1 MPRAKILIVD
11 DEVIIA
17 RMLEL
22 MLTDMG
28 YSIAAQAHSGEEALE
43 KAAETLPD
51 LALMDINLPGKLDGI
66 ETAAHLQRV
75 HDVPIVYLS
84 AHCSDTILER
94 AKITAPFGYVMK
106 PIKEKELY
114 AAIEIALYK
123 HQLEERSREMND
135 ELERRVAE
143 RTLALQQ
150 SNQAL
155 QDSMET
161 LHRTLLQLAQAE
173 KMAVIGGL
181 VAGMTHEMSNPLS
194 IAVMA
199 VSHLDDLTQ
208 KTQQEF
214 FLSKLTRSSMEKFF
228 ENAKESVAIL
238 EKNLYRTAELL
249 NSLKQMAIDRASE
262 NKKEFLLA
270 RYIDDI
276 LLSLKPTLK
285 TTQHTITVE
294 CPDDLLIYSYPGV
307 FSQIFTNLIMNSL
320 IHGFETKPSG
330 QIHIHVRHEGDM
342 LLVQYHDNGR
352 GIPEEHLGKLF
363 HLFFTTKREQGGNG
377 LGLNI
382 IHNLITQKLG
392 GRISC
397 ESVVGEGTTFLIH
410 IPL

>member
-294 CPDDLLIYSYPGV
+294 CPDDLLIDSYPGV

-320 IHGFETKPSG
+320 IHGFETKPNG
-330 QIHIHVRHEGDM
+330 QINIRVRHEGG
-342 LLVQYHDNGR
+342 LLFMQYHDNGR
-352 GIPEEHLGKLF
+352 GISEEHLGKLF

-382 IHNLITQKLG
+382 VHNLVTQKLG

>member
-181 VAGMTHEMSNPLS
+181 VAGMTHEISNPLS

-214 FLSKLTRSSMEKFF
+214 LLSKLTRSSMEKFF

-262 NKKEFLLA
+262 SKKEFLLA

-294 CPDDLLIYSYPGV
+294 CPDDLLIDSYPGV

-320 IHGFETKPSG
+320 IHGFETKPNG
-330 QIHIHVRHEGDM
+330 QIHIRVRHEGG
-342 LLVQYHDNGR
+342 LLFMQYHDNGR

>member
-43 KAAETLPD
+43 RAAETLPD
-51 LALMDINLPGKLDGI
+51 LALMDINLPGKMDGI
-66 ETAAHLQRV
+66 ETAAHLQRI

-181 VAGMTHEMSNPLS
+181 VAGMTHEISNPLS

-214 FLSKLTRSSMEKFF
+214 LLSKLTRSAMEKFF

-238 EKNLYRTAELL
+238 EKKSLSHRRTAE
-249 NSLKQMAIDRASE
+249 Q
-262 NKKEFLLA
+262 
-270 RYIDDI
+270 
-276 LLSLKPTLK
+276 P
-285 TTQHTITVE
+285 
-294 CPDDLLIYSYPGV
+294 
-307 FSQIFTNLIMNSL
+307 
-320 IHGFETKPSG
+320 ETD
-330 QIHIHVRHEGDM
+330 GD
-342 LLVQYHDNGR
+342 
-352 GIPEEHLGKLF
+352 
-363 HLFFTTKREQGGNG
+363 
-377 LGLNI
+377 
-382 IHNLITQKLG
+382 
-392 GRISC
+392 
-397 ESVVGEGTTFLIH
+397 
-410 IPL
+410 

>member
-294 CPDDLLIYSYPGV
+294 CPDDLLIDSYPGV

-320 IHGFETKPSG
+320 IHGFETKPNG
-330 QIHIHVRHEGDM
+330 QINIRVRHEGG
-342 LLVQYHDNGR
+342 LLFMQYHDNGR

-363 HLFFTTKREQGGNG
+363 NLFFTTKREQGGNG

-382 IHNLITQKLG
+382 VHNLVTQKLG

>member
-51 LALMDINLPGKLDGI
+51 LALMDINLPGKPDGI

-294 CPDDLLIYSYPGV
+294 CPDDLLIDSYPGV

-320 IHGFETKPSG
+320 IHGFETKPNG
-330 QIHIHVRHEGDM
+330 QINIRVRHEGG
-342 LLVQYHDNGR
+342 LLFMQYHDNGR

-363 HLFFTTKREQGGNG
+363 NLFFTTKREQGGNG

-382 IHNLITQKLG
+382 VHNLVTQKLG

>member
-1 MPRAKILIVD
+1 MPRARILIVD

-51 LALMDINLPGKLDGI
+51 LALMDINLPGKMDGI
-66 ETAAHLQRV
+66 ETAAHLQRI

-199 VSHLDDLTQ
+199 VSHLEDLTQ

-214 FLSKLTRSSMEKFF
+214 LLSKLTRSAMEKFF

-238 EKNLYRTAELL
+238 EKNLNRTAELL

-262 NKKEFLLA
+262 SKKEFLLA

-320 IHGFETKPSG
+320 IHGFETKPDG
-330 QIHIHVRHEGDM
+330 HIQIHVQSEGDM
-342 LLVQYHDNGR
+342 LLVQYHDNGK
-352 GIPEEHLGKLF
+352 GIPEEHIGKLF

-382 IHNLITQKLG
+382 VHNLITQKLG

>member
-294 CPDDLLIYSYPGV
+294 CPDDLLIDSYPGV

-330 QIHIHVRHEGDM
+330 QINIRVRHEGG
-342 LLVQYHDNGR
+342 LLFMQYHDNGR

-363 HLFFTTKREQGGNG
+363 NLFFTTKREQGGNG

-382 IHNLITQKLG
+382 VHNLVTQKLG

>member
-181 VAGMTHEMSNPLS
+181 VAGMTHEISNPLS

-214 FLSKLTRSSMEKFF
+214 LLSKLTRSSMEKFF

-262 NKKEFLLA
+262 SKKEFLLA

-294 CPDDLLIYSYPGV
+294 CPDDLLIDSYPGV

-320 IHGFETKPSG
+320 IHGFETKPNG
-330 QIHIHVRHEGDM
+330 QINIRVRHEGG
-342 LLVQYHDNGR
+342 LLFMQYHDNGR

>member
-214 FLSKLTRSSMEKFF
+214 LLSKLTRSSMEKFF

-238 EKNLYRTAELL
+238 EKNLYRTTELL
-249 NSLKQMAIDRASE
+249 NSLKRMAIDRASE
-262 NKKEFLLA
+262 SKKEFLLA
-270 RYIDDI
+270 RYIEDI